1 MKLLSATLVSAALLF
16 SANSYAEAEGVA
28 VGAATVLQLQIGGQD
43 NRQESLIG
51 VMDLDVDN
59 GFVLV
64 GNANVTQIQINGHD
78 NVQKSSIGTRTQ
90 AD

>member
-1 MKLLSATLVSAALLF
+1 MKLLSATLVTAALLF
-16 SANSYAEAEGVA
+16 STNSYAEEEGVA
-28 VGAATVLQLQIGGQD
+28 VGTASVLQLQIGGQD

-51 VMDLDVDN
+51 VMDSEVDD

-64 GNANVTQIQINGHD
+64 GNASVVQVQTDGHD
-78 NVQKSSIGTRTQ
+78 NVQRSSIGTRTE